1 MLFVATGATA
11 TSGAGLLLAA
21 GASERRGRLARAARQ
36 SALGGRAMAVGALLE
51 LGVVFAGLVL
61 LPTPTL
67 RRLIDGAWPAM
78 ATLIVCTITLG
89 CAGFIGLLAGL
100 TRKPRPS
107 GTIAALLYAAS
118 VAGIVAG
125 RAGAMHVLRSGFILL
140 AYPW

>member
-1 MLFVATGATA
+1 
-11 TSGAGLLLAA
+11 
-21 GASERRGRLARAARQ
+21 
-36 SALGGRAMAVGALLE
+36 MAVGTLLE
-51 LGVVFAGLVL
+51 LGVLFAGLVL
-61 LPTPTL
+61 LPTSTL
-67 RRLIDGAWPAM
+67 RRLIDDGWPAA
-78 ATLIVCTITLG
+78 ATLTVCTITLG

-125 RAGAMHVLRSGFILL
+125 RVGAMHVLRGGLIVL